1 MICHTFSVVSIC
13 TTSTNMAVAA
23 VIMHP
28 MPDTVGFSSSHLPL
42 VRCDGMCDSRLN
54 LLLLASLLSGVV
66 VTSHRR
72 VTWGDLMRSNR
83 SRLVIQVLCCD
94 RRLAGGLAWRVPAL
108 LLWRLVA
115 GYSGLGTWRFAGMQ
129 GLAWWSGW
137 LLVRVIGC
145 RSLCWRMWNDV
156 LTVCN
161 KSPWWLWRGA
171 LVRLRRVTLEHN
183 CWWFNFDFIAIAP
196 IRGTLF
202 VPVRVSS
209 WKRSERLISSIKQGV
224 ICSHYLCKSPWGTTL
239 LHVVHVLIYR
249 GHLMRE
255 SGIVI
260 IVIVILI
267 LVVWWSGRSLSR
279 LLCLVDILWKV
290 ACLRCCILFQVL
302 VKVDTNHIIS
312 GAI

>member
-1 MICHTFSVVSIC
+1 MICHRFSVVSIC
-13 TTSTNMAVAA
+13 TTSTYMTVAA

-28 MPDTVGFSSSHLPL
+28 MPVDFSSSHLPL
-42 VRCDGMCDSRLN
+42 VRCDGMCGSRFN

-66 VTSHRR
+66 VTSHRG

-83 SRLVIQVLCCD
+83 SRLVIQVLRCD
-94 RRLAGGLAWRVPAL
+94 RRLAWGFAWRVPAL
-108 LLWRLVA
+108 LLWGLVA
-115 GYSGLGTWRFAGMQ
+115 GYSGLGTWRLTGVQ
-129 GLAWWSGW
+129 SLARWSSW

-156 LTVCN
+156 LIVWDE
-161 KSPWWLWRGA
+161 SPWWLRRGA

-196 IRGTLF
+196 TCSALF

-209 WKRSERLISSIKQGV
+209 WKRSESLIRSIKQGV
-224 ICSHYLCKSPWGTTL
+224 ICSHYLCKSPRGTTL

-267 LVVWWSGRSLSR
+267 LVVWWSGRGLSR
-279 LLCLVDILWKV
+279 LLYLVDILWKV
-290 ACLRCCILFQVL
+290 ACLRCCSLFQVL

-312 GAI
+312 STI